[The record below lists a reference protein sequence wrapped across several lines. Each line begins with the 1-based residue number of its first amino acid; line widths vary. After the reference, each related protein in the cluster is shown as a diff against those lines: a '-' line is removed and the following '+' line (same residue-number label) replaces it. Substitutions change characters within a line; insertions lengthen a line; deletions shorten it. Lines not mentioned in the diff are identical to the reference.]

1 MVTLLTRWL
10 AGTHLS
16 ISVVWRN
23 VKCQHFVLAIDRRHP
38 DTRCTS
44 CRWHEDTWWDNF
56 RINRMSVIYFHFF
69 CKQCEMRGKMKSKW
83 NQWIN
88 IYQKTSYVF
97 VISARS
103 GIHLSEKKKR
113 EAKAFS
119 QTSQLAWF
127 SIFEPLSAR
136 NLPRFAMRMHYL
148 LMSGT
153 FGQFLGH
160 SLCSSVQFQGWNITW
175 CSDLLTYFCTAL
187 FYWFSSFLLSLG
199 FLLLHIQSSC
209 DTSGLY
215 IAAPSTWLLLCPA
228 AGHPTTTAWIR
239 RANIWMVL

>member
-1 MVTLLTRWL
+1 MCLW
-10 AGTHLS
+10 
-16 ISVVWRN
+16 SVLGVEFTCP
-23 VKCQHFVLAIDRRHP
+23 K
-38 DTRCTS
+38 
-44 CRWHEDTWWDNF
+44 
-56 RINRMSVIYFHFF
+56 
-69 CKQCEMRGKMKSKW
+69 
-83 NQWIN
+83 
-88 IYQKTSYVF
+88 
-97 VISARS
+97 
-103 GIHLSEKKKR
+103 KKKR

-160 SLCSSVQFQGWNITW
+160 SLCSSVQFQGWNTTW